1 MGYTLELWGLPVRRL
16 LDELRAPV
24 LGADSARDHAAPHVL
39 ERWQALAQEV
49 SAILASGGEVGG
61 DRALYVVA
69 VVRTLGEHME
79 ALDHTSSGGDEFR
92 ELLDGPAARRLG
104 RDLIDH
110 LLGRPLEDL
119 TWAEYPSIGWASTG
133 ELRRAAD
140 RMAPPAGEED
150 DPFEILRNLELTVRI
165 AAHTGRDIVSIYL

>member
-16 LDELRAPV
+16 LDELRAPT
-24 LGADSARDHAAPHVL
+24 LGPDSARDHAAPQVL

-49 SAILASGGEVGG
+49 SAILGSGGEVDG

-79 ALDHTSSGGDEFR
+79 ALDHTSSGGEEFR

-104 RDLIDH
+104 PDLIDH
-110 LLGRPLEDL
+110 LLGRPLEGL
-119 TWAEYPSIGWASTG
+119 TWAEYPSIGWASAG

-140 RMAPPAGEED
+140 RMPPPAGEEV
-150 DPFEILRNLELTVRI
+150 DPFKILRNLDLTVRVG
-165 AAHTGRDIVSIYL
+165 AETGSDIVSIYL